1 MSRERI
7 LITVKTYPTLSSS
20 YGETVCTAGVR
31 EDGTWV
37 RIYPVPFRRL
47 GEEQQYKKFDWVECD
62 LYKNTSDKRPESFR
76 PSNPNEL
83 QSVGHVD
90 TSGNWQL
97 RREIL
102 LRRGR
107 VYNRLAEL
115 ISLAKTN
122 KISLATFRP
131 TEVLDFRWET
141 DDRQWDQKK
150 LDALRARANQLDLFD
165 DESWRTTFRLVEKI
179 PYEFYYR
186 LKDEDGKE
194 SRLSIWDW
202 EVGALYW
209 NCLRRHKSEE
219 LALQKVREK
228 YFDEFLKTDLH
239 FFLGTTSQHHFQ
251 APNPWI
257 IIGALAIP
265 HEIQP
270 DMFSL

>member
-1 MSRERI
+1 
-7 LITVKTYPTLSSS
+7 
-20 YGETVCTAGVR
+20 
-31 EDGTWV
+31 
-37 RIYPVPFRRL
+37 
-47 GEEQQYKKFDWVECD
+47 
-62 LYKNTSDKRPESFR
+62 
-76 PSNPNEL
+76 
-83 QSVGHVD
+83 
-90 TSGNWQL
+90 
-97 RREIL
+97 
-102 LRRGR
+102 
-107 VYNRLAEL
+107 
-115 ISLAKTN
+115 
-122 KISLATFRP
+122 
-131 TEVLDFRWET
+131 
-141 DDRQWDQKK
+141 
-150 LDALRARANQLDLFD
+150 
-165 DESWRTTFRLVEKI
+165 
-179 PYEFYYR
+179 